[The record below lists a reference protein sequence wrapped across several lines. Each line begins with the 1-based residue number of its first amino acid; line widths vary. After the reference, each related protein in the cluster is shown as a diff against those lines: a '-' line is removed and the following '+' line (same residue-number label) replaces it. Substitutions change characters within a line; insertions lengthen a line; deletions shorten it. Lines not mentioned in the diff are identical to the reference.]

1 MKFREGGRGKHLL
14 RKSKNRL
21 HQAVF
26 SRFGLI
32 LLLFLCQ
39 LFLMIFLFRAAAEFI
54 PHVFGGTVLFSAV
67 MVVVLLNDKGDPTA
81 KLTWLIFFTIAP
93 IFGALFYVYT
103 KSDFGHRLLK
113 ERSTQLIREGRSE
126 LRAHNDAQLHLQQ
139 RDPRVAG
146 LAKYISNSGCYPVW
160 ENTAVTYFPIGEDKF
175 AALLTELKKAKH
187 FIFLEYFIIEE
198 GEMWGQIRDILVEK
212 VQSGVEVR
220 VLVDGT
226 CEFSHLTHRFPE
238 QMRQLGIKCKMFAP
252 VRPFIS
258 THYNYRDHRKIAV
271 IDGNVAFTGGVNLSD
286 EYINRV
292 ERFGHWKDTAIM
304 LRGQAARSFTL
315 MFLNMWAIDEHVM
328 DSARFLAYPTK
339 PVKDAPGFV
348 LPYSDC
354 PLDGNKVGER
364 VYMDILYRAKSYV
377 HIMTPYLII
386 DHNMETALQ
395 YAAER
400 GVDVHLILPGIPD
413 KKYAFALA
421 HTHYASLLAAGVK
434 ISEYTP
440 GFVHA
445 KVFVADD
452 VEAVVGTINLDY
464 RSLYHHFECA
474 AYMLDVP
481 CIKDIENDFQR
492 TLRQCRRMT
501 TEKLK
506 NDKFSMKLTGAL
518 LKAIAPLM

>member
-1 MKFREGGRGKHLL
+1 MNHPEEGKHFQLL
-14 RKSKNRL
+14 KKGKRGLK
-21 HQAVF
+21 QAVF

-32 LLLFLCQ
+32 
-39 LFLMIFLFRAAAEFI
+39 IFLFLVQVLLLVSFFHVAAEFI
-54 PHVFGGTVLFSAV
+54 PHIFGGTMLFSAV
-67 MVVVLLNDKGDPTA
+67 MVIFLLNDSSDPSA
-81 KLTWLIFFTIAP
+81 KLTWLLFFAVAP
-93 IFGALFYVYT
+93 VFGALFYLYT
-103 KSDFGHRLLK
+103 KSEFGHRLLK
-113 ERSTQLIREGRSE
+113 QRATQLVREGRSE

-139 RDPRVAG
+139 RDERIAG
-146 LAKYISNSGCYPVW
+146 MAKYVSNSGCYPVW
-160 ENTAVTYFPIGEDKF
+160 ENTEVTYFPIGEAKF
-175 AALLTELKKAKH
+175 EAMLTELPKAKH

-198 GEMWGQIRDILVEK
+198 GEMWGKILDILVQK
-212 VQSGVEVR
+212 VNEGVEVR
-220 VLVDGT
+220 LLVDGT
-226 CEFSHLTHRFPE
+226 CEFSHLTHQFPE
-238 QMRQLGIKCKMFAP
+238 QMRTLGIKCKMFAP
-252 VRPFIS
+252 VRPFVS
-258 THYNYRDHRKIAV
+258 THYNYRDHRKITV

-304 LRGQAARSFTL
+304 LRGQAVRSFTL

-339 PVKDAPGFV
+339 AVKDASGFV

-364 VYMDILYRAKSYV
+364 VYMDILYRAKRYV

-421 HTHYASLLAAGVK
+421 HTHYASLLATGVK

-452 VEAVVGTINLDY
+452 QEAIVGTINLDY

-481 CIKDIENDFQR
+481 CIREIEADFQQ

-501 TEKLK
+501 MEKLK
-506 NDKFSMKLTGAL
+506 NDKFSMKLTGAV